1 MATKLITMKDKD
13 GHVLMPGYVVAT
25 ITNTSDNS
33 GTIVG
38 DVNTALGIE
47 INGIKCPMTRE
58 YDSNGILTSIL
69 ITLSSISYS
78 FRLKL
83 SNITEEGCS
92 FTMELLGLFAESFSV
107 SFSFYELYSSS
118 AGDTGTFTG
127 NVPNRIVTKDGF
139 LLPINVIT
147 DVTATD
153 IIATTWHLVPG
164 LGFYYF
170 QIKFK
175 SDKTFE
181 ILENEIVNFVDKLYS
196 HFISLTSE
204 SLGSVNFM
212 LFNHSNDTL
221 TIDTLK
227 TAISGEF
234 LTCSGYIDDDGTK
247 EIATYITGENSG
259 LSVGWYDISDG
270 STGATTID
278 NTFSI
283 SDNVKAL

>member
-25 ITNTSDNS
+25 ITNTSDKS

-47 INGIKCPMTRE
+47 INGIKLPVTRE
-58 YDSNGILTSIL
+58 YGSDGILTSIVSTMSDL
-69 ITLSSISYS
+69 LYGYR
-78 FRLKL
+78 FEL

-92 FTMELLGLFAESFSV
+92 FTLGIFPGNYYYISLSFS
-107 SFSFYELYSSS
+107 ELYTSSV
-118 AGDTGTFTG
+118 GDTGTFTG
-127 NVPNRIVTKDGF
+127 ISSTGILTKGGNI
-139 LLPINVIT
+139 LPITTLSDIMGGDNEATSWFPVFG
-147 DVTATD
+147 DVYCY
-153 IIATTWHLVPG
+153 LR
-164 LGFYYF
+164 
-170 QIKFK
+170 IKFK

-181 ILENEIVNFVDKLYS
+181 ILEKQVVGVVRELYS
-196 HFISLTSE
+196 HYISLTSA

-212 LFNHSNDTL
+212 LFNHSIDTL

-227 TAISGEF
+227 TAISGKF

-270 STGATTID
+270 STGSTTID

-283 SDNVKAL
+283 SDNVTAL

>member
-1 MATKLITMKDKD
+1 MKDKD

-47 INGIKCPMTRE
+47 FNGIKCPMTRE
-58 YDSNGILTSIL
+58 YDSNGILTSIV
-69 ITLSSISYS
+69 ITLSEILYG
-78 FRLKL
+78 FRFEL

-92 FTMELLGLFAESFSV
+92 FTLGIFPGNYYYISLSFS
-107 SFSFYELYSSS
+107 ELYTSSV
-118 AGDTGTFTG
+118 GDTGTFTG
-127 NVPNRIVTKDGF
+127 ISSTGILTKGGN
-139 LLPINVIT
+139 LLPITTLSDIT
-147 DVTATD
+147 GDDIEATSWFPVLDDVYCY
-153 IIATTWHLVPG
+153 LR
-164 LGFYYF
+164 
-170 QIKFK
+170 IKFK

-181 ILENEIVNFVDKLYS
+181 ILEKQVVGIVRELYS
-196 HFISLTSE
+196 HYISLTSA

-212 LFNHSNDTL
+212 LFNHSIDTL

-227 TAISGEF
+227 TAISGKF

-283 SDNVKAL
+283 SDNVTAL

>member
-47 INGIKCPMTRE
+47 FNGIKCPMTRE
-58 YDSNGILTSIL
+58 YDFNANLTSIVISPG
-69 ITLSSISYS
+69 ITPYSY
-78 FRLKL
+78 RLKL
-83 SNITEEGCS
+83 SKITEEGCS
-92 FTMELLGLFAESFSV
+92 FTMELLGLFGESYSV
-107 SFSFYELYSSS
+107 SLNYSELFGSSV
-118 AGDTGTFTG
+118 GDTGTFTG
-127 NVPNRIVTKDGF
+127 NTPNRIVTEDGVI
-139 LLPINVIT
+139 LPINIIT
-147 DVTATD
+147 NTTATY
-153 IIATTWHLVPG
+153 ILATTWQLVPG
-164 LGFYYF
+164 YGFFYL

-181 ILENEIVNFVDKLYS
+181 ILENERVSFVNKLYS
-196 HFISLTSE
+196 HFISLTST

-212 LFNHSNDTL
+212 LFNHSIDTL

-227 TAISGEF
+227 TAISGKF

-283 SDNVKAL
+283 SDNVTAL

>member
-1 MATKLITMKDKD
+1 MKDKD

-47 INGIKCPMTRE
+47 FNGIKCPMTRE
-58 YDSNGILTSIL
+58 YDSKGILTSIV
-69 ITLSSISYS
+69 ITLSTYS

-92 FTMELLGLFAESFSV
+92 FTMELLGLFAESYSV
-107 SFSFYELYSSS
+107 SLNYGELFGSSV
-118 AGDTGTFTG
+118 GDTGTFTG
-127 NVPNRIVTKDGF
+127 NTPNRIVTKDGI
-139 LLPINVIT
+139 LLPINIIA

-153 IIATTWHLVPG
+153 IIATTWQLVPG
-164 LGFYYF
+164 YGFFYL
-170 QIKFK
+170 QIEFK

-181 ILENEIVNFVDKLYS
+181 IRENKRVSFVDNLYS
-196 HFISLTSE
+196 HYISLTSA
-204 SLGSVNFM
+204 SLGSVYLT
-212 LFNHSNDTL
+212 LFNYSHDTL

-227 TAISGEF
+227 TAISGKF

-283 SDNVKAL
+283 SDNVTAF

>member
-1 MATKLITMKDKD
+1 MKDKD

-47 INGIKCPMTRE
+47 FNEIKFPMTRE
-58 YDSNGILTSIL
+58 YDSNGILTSIVL
-69 ITLSSISYS
+69 TMSDSLYG
-78 FRLKL
+78 FRFEL

-92 FTMELLGLFAESFSV
+92 FTLGVFLGNYYHISLSFS
-107 SFSFYELYSSS
+107 ELYTSSV
-118 AGDTGTFTG
+118 GDTGTFTG
-127 NVPNRIVTKDGF
+127 ISSTGILTKDEN
-139 LLPINVIT
+139 LLPITTLSNIT
-147 DVTATD
+147 SSDIEATS
-153 IIATTWHLVPG
+153 WFPV
-164 LGFYYF
+164 LGKAYCYLR
-170 QIKFK
+170 IKFK

-181 ILENEIVNFVDKLYS
+181 ILEKQVVGIVDSLYS

-212 LFNHSNDTL
+212 LFNHSIDTL

-227 TAISGEF
+227 TAISGKF

-283 SDNVKAL
+283 SDNVTAL

>member
-38 DVNTALGIE
+38 DVNTALGID
-47 INGIKCPMTRE
+47 INGIKLPVTRE
-58 YDSNGILTSIL
+58 YDSDGTLTSIVSTMSGL
-69 ITLSSISYS
+69 LYGYR
-78 FRLKL
+78 FEL

-92 FTMELLGLFAESFSV
+92 FTLGIFLGNYYYISLSFS
-107 SFSFYELYSSS
+107 ELYTSSV
-118 AGDTGTFTG
+118 GDTGTFTG
-127 NVPNRIVTKDGF
+127 FSSTGILTKGGN
-139 LLPINVIT
+139 LLPITTLSNIMGGDTEATSWFPVYD
-147 DVTATD
+147 DVYCY
-153 IIATTWHLVPG
+153 LR
-164 LGFYYF
+164 
-170 QIKFK
+170 IKFK

-181 ILENEIVNFVDKLYS
+181 ILEKQVVGIVRELYS
-196 HFISLTSE
+196 HYVSLTSE

-212 LFNHSNDTL
+212 LFNHSIDTL

-227 TAISGEF
+227 TAISGKF

-283 SDNVKAL
+283 SDNVTAL